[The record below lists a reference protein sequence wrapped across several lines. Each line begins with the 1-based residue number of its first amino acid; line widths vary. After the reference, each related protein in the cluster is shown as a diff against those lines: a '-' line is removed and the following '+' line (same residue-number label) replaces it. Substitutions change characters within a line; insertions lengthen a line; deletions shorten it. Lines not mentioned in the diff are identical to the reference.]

1 VRSAGGRQIL
11 RRFAPKDKLE
21 NLQDIASIV
30 ENINAAWL
38 ERRFADLPQY
48 FHPDVVL
55 AQPGRAKR
63 TVGRE
68 AVIDSYRQ
76 FMAEATIHSFTPG
89 EVHIDSAADSA
100 VTTMPWKMDY
110 TVEGERHQE
119 RGWDLLVFGKRD
131 GRWVVVWRTVVV
143 ER

>member
-1 VRSAGGRQIL
+1 VDGEVPHSSRDDVGDVVAAIT
-11 RRFAPKDKLE
+11 D
-21 NLQDIASIV
+21 
-30 ENINAAWL
+30 AWL
-38 ERRFADLPQY
+38 AGRWDELRAY

-55 AQPGRAKR
+55 AQPGFAKR

-68 AVIDSYRQ
+68 ALIASYRDFAQ
-76 FMAEATIHSFTPG
+76 RTTIHSFTPG
-89 EVHIDSAADSA
+89 VIHVDATPESA
-100 VTTMPWKMDY
+100 VTTMPWEMDY
-110 TVEGERHQE
+110 TLEGERVVE

>member
-1 VRSAGGRQIL
+1 L
-11 RRFAPKDKLE
+11 
-21 NLQDIASIV
+21 DIRAIV
-30 ENINAAWL
+30 TAINEAWL
-38 ERRFADLPQY
+38 AGRFDELRDY

-55 AQPGRAKR
+55 AQPGFAKR

-68 AVIDSYRQ
+68 ALIASYRD
-76 FMAEATIHSFTPG
+76 FVNRATIHSFTPG
-89 EVHIDSAADSA
+89 ELQIDDSGDSA
-100 VTTMPWKMDY
+100 VTTMPWEMDY
-110 TVEGERHQE
+110 TIEGQRSQE